1 MKFRPG
7 LFDLTKEQE
16 NTVKMMY
23 NGKVIKCLVAPFH
36 SYNDLESLIP
46 YTKSTFLF
54 PEREM
59 SEGQANSLISNLVA
73 SDITDEII
81 IITTQMG
88 IILDMVDGV
97 HVLTQNGTIVDGN
110 TKTFMANIHTIRYDL
125 LENPAHRNGSE
136 PVEKT
141 SGVNLTNLLIEE
153 IRDLSGKSISR
164 SEYDKLKKR
173 VDIIGEDVIRNI
185 LKGMLKDINVSNT
198 NTNIKGTNP
207 IDKLINAYSKSQKEP
222 DKYIELTY
230 ELVDLYKK
238 QGLSD
243 DEIMMKL

>member
-1 MKFRPG
+1 MEKFRPG

-16 NTVKMMY
+16 SNVKMMY
-23 NGKVIKCLVAPFH
+23 NGKVIKCLVAPYH

-59 SEGQANSLISNLVA
+59 SEGQANALISNLVA
-73 SDITDEII
+73 SDIKDEII

-110 TKTFMANIHTIRYDL
+110 TKTFMANIHTIRYEL
-125 LENPAHRNGSE
+125 LENPAHRNGTE
-136 PVEKT
+136 PIEKT
-141 SGVNLTNLLIEE
+141 SGENLTNLLIKE
-153 IRDLSGKSISR
+153 IRELSGKSISR
-164 SEYDKLKKR
+164 TEYDKLKKR

-185 LKGMLKDINVSNT
+185 LKGMLKDINIS
-198 NTNIKGTNP
+198 IKGSSSL
-207 IDKLINAYSKSQKEP
+207 DKLIEAYSKSYDDP
-222 DKYIELTY
+222 DKYIKISY
-230 ELVDLYKK
+230 ELVDLYRQ

>member
-1 MKFRPG
+1 MEKFKNG

-16 NTVKMMY
+16 SNIKMMY
-23 NGKVIKCLVAPFH
+23 NGKIIKCLVAPYH

-110 TKTFMANIHTIRYDL
+110 TKTFMANIHTIRYNL
-125 LENPAHRNGSE
+125 LENPEHRNSSIINEENVSLGNKQASNLSNE
-136 PVEKT
+136 INDILNNSKT
-141 SGVNLTNLLIEE
+141 ISKKKYDDLLLKV
-153 IRDLSGKSISR
+153 DL
-164 SEYDKLKKR
+164 
-173 VDIIGEDVIRNI
+173 IGEVVIRNI
-185 LKGMLKDINVSNT
+185 LKGMLKRIEINSNG
-198 NTNIKGTNP
+198 KSP
-207 IDKLINAYSKSQKEP
+207 IDKLIEAYSKNQSEP
-222 DKYIELTY
+222 NKYIKISY
-230 ELVDLYKK
+230 ELVDLYRK